1 MIQTQTIDITHVKK
15 ILENCPHFDMIV
27 HYEYPYG
34 DTLSKKLIDWYRELV
49 FSANGNNENQLL
61 LIRAL
66 DYSLYLY
73 VRDNKYKREIRR
85 VLTEEE
91 LTFDSKDIIKDVIN
105 KLIAFTN
112 DYQKEEVREVSVARW
127 L

>member
-1 MIQTQTIDITHVKK
+1 MIQPQTIDITHVKK